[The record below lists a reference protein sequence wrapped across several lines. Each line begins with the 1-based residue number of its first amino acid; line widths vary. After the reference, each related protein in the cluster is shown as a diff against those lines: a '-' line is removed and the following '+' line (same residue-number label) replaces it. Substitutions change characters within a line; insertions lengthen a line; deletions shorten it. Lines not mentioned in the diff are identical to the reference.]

1 MLKIGSKRRRK
12 HTELVEDSIAAV
24 MREQIS
30 EELKRETV
38 SLKKQLIDTEKEA
51 INNRNA
57 AEILT
62 KFINDGQAELNDN
75 GEVRLI
81 PNQIKNEESE
91 MF

>member
-1 MLKIGSKRRRK
+1 MLKIGSKRRRN
-12 HTELVEDSIAAV
+12 TAELVEDNVAAA

-62 KFINDGQAELNDN
+62 KFIHDGQAEVNDQ
-75 GEVRLI
+75 GEVRLL